1 MTTLNDHI
9 IERHDLTDDVGWNI
23 IRGAA
28 GPMLQLVNAH
38 GQTIILRLEEVIELY
53 DNLPQMIERL
63 EGEK

>member
-1 MTTLNDHI
+1 MCHTRIVPRFRSQGNWQCDYF
-9 IERHDLTDDVGWNI
+9 G
-23 IRGAA
+23 GAA

-53 DNLPQMIERL
+53 DNLTQMIERL